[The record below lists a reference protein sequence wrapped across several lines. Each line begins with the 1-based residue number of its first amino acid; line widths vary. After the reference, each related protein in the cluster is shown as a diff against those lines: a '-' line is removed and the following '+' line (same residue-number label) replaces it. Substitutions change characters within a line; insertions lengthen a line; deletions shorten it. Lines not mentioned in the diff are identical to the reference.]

1 MTLKFIAATL
11 LPLFRRETKFTA
23 ADEIFTVVLM
33 VDDLFG
39 STRVVLH
46 VVKVFYI
53 AYVTIQGD
61 RAAANNL

>member
-46 VVKVFYI
+46 VVKVFY
-53 AYVTIQGD
+53 YCLCDNTGRQGCS
-61 RAAANNL
+61 

>member
-23 ADEIFTVVLM
+23 AEIFTVVLM